1 MCGQILAIAI
11 VEREL
16 FYFKA
21 NKYISGNAKERI
33 LFGLFFLNTNCKY
46 NAKLSTF

>member
-21 NKYISGNAKERI
+21 NKSGNAKERI
-33 LFGLFFLNTNCKY
+33 LFCLFFLNTNCKY
-46 NAKLSTF
+46 NAKLSTI